1 MRTGRVVPSSLWSK
15 VLIIKITITGL
26 DMDKDWG
33 SETCCCFLKL
43 DFFYSFDTKSVWV
56 YAL

>member
-1 MRTGRVVPSSLWSK
+1 
-15 VLIIKITITGL
+15 
-26 DMDKDWG
+26 MDKDWG